1 MISYDT
7 LIKEMEKH
15 ILLARSSKNN
25 QELREHLSAIRAL
38 CDVGLV
44 QSDVES
50 INIQRPANIQEVTNL
65 PSTSAKLEEEDA
77 NGTSIFDF

>member
-7 LIKEMEKH
+7 LISEIERH
-15 ILLARSSKNN
+15 ILLAKSTENT
-25 QELREHLSAIRAL
+25 QQLREHLSAIRAL

-44 QSDVES
+44 Q
-50 INIQRPANIQEVTNL
+50 NNGEVAITQQITNVV
-65 PSTSAKLEEEDA
+65 PSPVKLKEEDG